1 MIYNITNCINVMKML
16 VLYFKT
22 CFNYIVQQIDT
33 NNTKKIKVSCNYI
46 AEVIFMDKNIL
57 FVQLSNENLDVLE
70 KRIVQQIERVLF
82 EKSIETQSVKVYM
95 NKKEACEYIGVSFN
109 TLKKFIDEGLRVVEV
124 AGIEMIR
131 KVDVDEFFEKHTA

>member
-33 NNTKKIKVSCNYI
+33 NNTKKIKVSCNNI

-109 TLKKFIDEGLRVVEV
+109 TLKKFIDQGLRVVEV

-131 KVDVDEFFEKHTA
+131 KVDVDEFFENHSA

>member
-109 TLKKFIDEGLRVVEV
+109 TLKKFIDQGLRVVEV

-131 KVDVDEFFEKHTA
+131 KVDVDEFFENHSP

>member
-1 MIYNITNCINVMKML
+1 
-16 VLYFKT
+16 
-22 CFNYIVQQIDT
+22 
-33 NNTKKIKVSCNYI
+33 
-46 AEVIFMDKNIL
+46 MDKNIL

-109 TLKKFIDEGLRVVEV
+109 TLKKFIDQGLRVVEV

-131 KVDVDEFFEKHTA
+131 KVDVDEFFENHSA

>member
-109 TLKKFIDEGLRVVEV
+109 TLKKFIDQGLRVVEV

-131 KVDVDEFFEKHTA
+131 KVDVDEFFENHSA

>member
-46 AEVIFMDKNIL
+46 VEVIFMDKNIL

-82 EKSIETQSVKVYM
+82 EKSIETQSVKLYM

-109 TLKKFIDEGLRVVEV
+109 TLKKFIDQGLRVVEV

-131 KVDVDEFFEKHTA
+131 KVDVDEFFENHSA